1 MKNIVIFRKAIIYLC
16 TIVLLCLCA
25 TAFLACDNTISTS
38 DKIFIDDFSE
48 TYTISVKAKVKNHS
62 TLPNASRS
70 FEYGKGLDALYES
83 IISTPPYSQFVR
95 KENDMIFVDLASN
108 TRIYSCIIYPGENKN
123 QYIVHSMTYALGKW
137 ANNQSIFFPAYSLD
151 REISSQ
157 DDADTKYN
165 CAFSIEELKR
175 YYTERGYLAE
185 IQDNKLCIVCLLSY
199 PYTFSKNPDRRKA
212 VSWSI
217 VYESKNC
224 IRFTDVS
231 NDYPIHI
238 VMP

>member
-1 MKNIVIFRKAIIYLC
+1 MKKIVIFRKAIIYLC
-16 TIVLLCLCA
+16 SVVLLCLCA
-25 TAFLACDNTISTS
+25 TAFLACDSTISTS

-48 TYTISVKAKVKNHS
+48 TYTISVKAKVKKHS

-70 FEYGKGLDALYES
+70 FEYGKGLDKLYES
-83 IISTPPYSQFVR
+83 IISTPPYNQFVH
-95 KENDMIFVDLASN
+95 KENDMIFVDLVSN

-137 ANNQSIFFPAYSLD
+137 ANYQSIFFPAYSLN

-157 DDADTKYN
+157 DDANTSYT
-165 CAFSIEELKR
+165 CAFSIEDLKQ

-185 IQDNKLCIVCLLSY
+185 IQDNKLRIVCLLSY
-199 PYTFSKNPDRRKA
+199 PNTFSENASSRKA

-217 VYESKNC
+217 VYESENC
-224 IRFTDVS
+224 IRFADVS
-231 NDYPIHI
+231 NEYPIHI
-238 VMP
+238 DKY